1 MVYEPAL
8 GLVSDLVLCENAH
21 TQERALLIQLLPRV
35 QANDLWVADRNFCTT
50 KFVFGVKRQQGFFL
64 LRQHR
69 TNLPCQRKGRR
80 RIGETET
87 GVVYEQGV
95 VVTDPETVEQLTL
108 RRIELKLFEKTRDG
122 ERTLALLTNLPYTV
136 SALTIAETYRLRWT
150 IETHF
155 QFLTQSLHCEVK
167 GLGKPRASLLMFAMA
182 LMAGNVLALVR
193 GSMREAHG
201 ADVAAEVSGYYLAN
215 EVAGDYRT
223 LMKYIPSDQWSGWR
237 ILEPA
242 AFARLVTAI
251 AANVPCESLTSHK
264 RGPKKKLD
272 QRPVYSKKH
281 KHYSTARL
289 LKEAK
294 ESC

>member
-1 MVYEPAL
+1 MVYE
-8 GLVSDLVLCENAH
+8 
-21 TQERALLIQLLPRV
+21 
-35 QANDLWVADRNFCTT
+35 
-50 KFVFGVKRQQGFFL
+50 QQ
-64 LRQHR
+64 
-69 TNLPCQRKGRR
+69 
-80 RIGETET
+80 
-87 GVVYEQGV
+87 V
-95 VVTDPETVEQLTL
+95 VVTDPETDEQLTL

-122 ERTLALLTNLPYTV
+122 ERTLALLTNLPDTV

-193 GSMREAHG
+193 GSLRKAQGQQVEG
-201 ADVAAEVSGYYLAN
+201 KVSGYYLAN

-223 LMKYIPSDQWSGWR
+223 LMKYLPADQWSGWQS
-237 ILEPA
+237 LKPA
-242 AFARLVTAI
+242 AFARLVTTI
-251 AANVPCESLTSHK
+251 AANVPCESLSSHK
-264 RGPKKKLD
+264 RGPKKQPD
-272 QRPVYSKKH
+272 QKPIRSKKH

-289 LKEAK
+289 LNEAK